1 MPSSSDVERVG
12 IGVRRD
18 PPGDRRQAQDE
29 TGRDRD
35 HDPARQLATRTTVT
49 AAAPAT

>member
-1 MPSSSDVERVG
+1 MEGVG
-12 IGVRRD
+12 VGVRRD
-18 PPGDRRQAQDE
+18 PPGDRRQEQDE

-35 HDPARQLATRTTVT
+35 QDPARQLADRTTVT